1 MAQNKI
7 RIVALA
13 LAALVLFL
21 AGGWF
26 FTSLPKWRAPKGE
39 VEELYSEDGEAL
51 GIFDN
56 IPPEDLA
63 AAETA
68 ALYGLNQEIVLPEN
82 TVQATLQDGADLPSQ
97 IALTDMADIAGVAP
111 IERPDP
117 LEEEDNAVPLGLT
130 GQEENVLLNQDISSL
145 PEGESKIT
153 LVSAPVQY
161 FLIEDAQ
168 QYKDFKTRARGRY
181 PEMNFKK
188 QMLVGLES
196 QSNLPDNVFEIIS
209 AEVKDGKLYITY
221 RVNVFDLQDK
231 INTHTVIAVD
241 NTALPIELKQIR

>member
-7 RIVALA
+7 RIVALV

-82 TVQATLQDGADLPSQ
+82 SVQATRQDGASLPSQ
-97 IALTDMADIAGVAP
+97 IALTDVSDIAGVVP
-111 IERPDP
+111 IEREESS
-117 LEEEDNAVPLGLT
+117 EEEDKAVDLGLT
-130 GQEENVLLNQDISSL
+130 GKEDNALLNQDISAL
-145 PEGESKIT
+145 PERESKIT

-161 FLIEDAQ
+161 FLIEDTQ
-168 QYKDFKTRARGRY
+168 QYKDFKTRARGKY

-196 QSNLPDNVFEIIS
+196 QSNLPDNVFEIDS
-209 AEVKDGKLYITY
+209 AEVKDGKLHITY
-221 RVNVFDLQDK
+221 RVNIFDLQDK
-231 INTHTVIAVD
+231 INTHAVVAVD
-241 NTALPIELKQIR
+241 KTKVPVVLEQIQ